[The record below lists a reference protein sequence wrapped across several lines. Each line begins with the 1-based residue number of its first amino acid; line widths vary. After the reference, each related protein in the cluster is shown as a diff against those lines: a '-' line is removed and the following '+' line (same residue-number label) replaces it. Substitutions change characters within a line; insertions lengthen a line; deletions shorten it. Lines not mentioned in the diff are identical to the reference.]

1 MRAASIRFCVR
12 MLKNRKEKQMMM
24 VSDIPRSSS
33 QERQYS
39 DAEAVL
45 GIAKATPYGNAAY
58 NEVFRHYYEPLVF
71 FASEIL
77 KNREEAEDIVSDVL
91 GMRFYANCP
100 QLAAS
105 AEAGELQLQAW
116 FYKVTRNLC
125 FNKRRDYQRR
135 SNTLDQA
142 TKSHDR
148 ALYSVLS
155 SSFENDASDAVYRRE
170 TSERMEDAMNGL
182 SKNHKDVLFLRYRD
196 DMSYREIATALS
208 INIGTVMSRLSRAK
222 HRLLEVAPDLEEL
235 LAA

>member
-1 MRAASIRFCVR
+1 MQ
-12 MLKNRKEKQMMM
+12 KEMTYGVQCAEKRETIYTDEQA
-24 VSDIPRSSS
+24 VFAIARREPHANTAYS
-33 QERQYS
+33 QVFER
-39 DAEAVL
+39 
-45 GIAKATPYGNAAY
+45 
-58 NEVFRHYYEPLVF
+58 YYQKLLRC
-71 FASEIL
+71 ASEIL
-77 KNREEAEDIVSDVL
+77 KDNIEAEDIVSDVL
-91 GMRFYANCP
+91 EKRFYANCTH
-100 QLAAS
+100 LAVS

-155 SSFENDASDAVYRRE
+155 SSFENDATEAVYRRE
-170 TSERMEDAMNGL
+170 TSERMEDAINGL

-208 INIGTVMSRLSRAK
+208 INIGTVMSRLNRAK